1 MKDTNLGSRLLM
13 AASFVK
19 NGDTVCDVGCD
30 HGKLGL
36 YLIQTGRAKKIIATD
51 INIKPLDKAVKLFE
65 ENGLSDKRDFRLTDG
80 LRGVE
85 NSDKKITH
93 VVIAGMGGIT
103 MTKVFEGADFVKDE
117 SINYVLLPA
126 QRGFDIRK
134 YLYENGYDITTEK
147 TVRENGKF
155 YTCMLVKY
163 TGVVKQADI
172 FDIYIGKSY
181 ENTDYSAKG
190 YFELVLTRLKNK
202 QAGFVAAFGA
212 ADEGYAQAIDKVEK
226 LIADII

>member
-1 MKDTNLGSRLLM
+1 MLM

-51 INIKPLDKAVKLFE
+51 INIKPLNKAVKLFE

-80 LRGVE
+80 LQGVE

-117 SINYVLLPA
+117 SIDYVLLPA

-147 TVRENGKF
+147 TVRENLVYNMEGITDRQLEEVCRACGLDKF
-155 YTCMLVKY
+155 VHTLPQGFDTVLSESAGISAGQKQLLTIARAML
-163 TGVVKQADI
+163 QNAPC
-172 FDIYIGKSY
+172 S
-181 ENTDYSAKG
+181 S
-190 YFELVLTRLKNK
+190 LTRRLPLSIP
-202 QAGFVAAFGA
+202 APSF
-212 ADEGYAQAIDKVEK
+212 
-226 LIADII
+226 